1 MLKIRGGHGTPPQPP
16 STFVVSSPLSPLRRV
31 PPFAPPGWAPP
42 CLPQRCAPTARAH
55 AWVAR
60 STTAQ
65 ARAARSMAPSPAPP
79 TMPSPQGGR
88 TIRSPCPSAWC
99 TAGVPSHS
107 PSQRSSFPGCRV
119 LCLCAH
125 DSSTDPLT
133 RSAQPRIPNDDAR
146 MKVQIHF
153 LVYTISFAVCFHFS
167 SKHTTIC
174 PFDIYML
181 LRYYLFTDL
190 LTDSGDVA
198 KSYSPRCS

>member
-1 MLKIRGGHGTPPQPP
+1 VPPPAGTLYPPP
-16 STFVVSSPLSPLRRV
+16 SALPPRVAAASHTGPPRPADAGACHRHGPLHRPALRAIASRPHRSAV
-31 PPFAPPGWAPP
+31 
-42 CLPQRCAPTARAH
+42 RA
-55 AWVAR
+55 
-60 STTAQ
+60 
-65 ARAARSMAPSPAPP
+65 
-79 TMPSPQGGR
+79 
-88 TIRSPCPSAWC
+88 IRSPGPSAWC
-99 TAGVPSHS
+99 TAGVPSQS
-107 PSQRSSFPGCRV
+107 PSQRSSFPPCRV

-198 KSYSPRCS
+198 RSYSPRCS